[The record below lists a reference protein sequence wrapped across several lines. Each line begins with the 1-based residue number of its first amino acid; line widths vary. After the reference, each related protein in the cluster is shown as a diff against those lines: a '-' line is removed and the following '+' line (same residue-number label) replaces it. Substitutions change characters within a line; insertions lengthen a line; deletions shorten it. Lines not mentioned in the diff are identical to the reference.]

1 MHIVFCFNN
10 KKQLPKARVIM
21 ANENNKK
28 ILTQK
33 FEEFFILYFPK
44 VKNFAAKLLKSDYE
58 AEDIA
63 QDVFVKLWNVP
74 DLWINDYKSAESYLY
89 TMTKNQILDLIKH
102 KKVELAYQEKMMEE
116 NALFSDLGQDNPLDL
131 LYYKEIKLLI
141 LLAMEQ
147 MPEKRRQVF
156 TMSRF
161 EKVSNQD
168 IAEKLNLSI
177 RTVEHHIYLALSDLK
192 KIIIYSITL
201 GVFSL

>member
-1 MHIVFCFNN
+1 MYIVFCFNT

-21 ANENNKK
+21 AKENNKK
-28 ILTQK
+28 VLTQK
-33 FEEFFILYFPK
+33 FEEFFTLYFPK

-63 QDVFVKLWNVP
+63 QDVFVKLWKVP
-74 DLWINDYKSAESYLY
+74 DLWINDYKSAENYLY

-102 KKVELAYQEKMMEE
+102 KKVEQAYQEKMMEE
-116 NALFSDLGQDNPLDL
+116 SALFSDLGQDNPLDS

-161 EKVSNQD
+161 EKISNQD

>member
-1 MHIVFCFNN
+1 
-10 KKQLPKARVIM
+10 
-21 ANENNKK
+21 
-28 ILTQK
+28 
-33 FEEFFILYFPK
+33 
-44 VKNFAAKLLKSDYE
+44 
-58 AEDIA
+58 
-63 QDVFVKLWNVP
+63 
-74 DLWINDYKSAESYLY
+74 
-89 TMTKNQILDLIKH
+89 
-102 KKVELAYQEKMMEE
+102 MEE
-116 NALFSDLGQDNPLDL
+116 SALFSDLGQDNPLDS

-161 EKVSNQD
+161 EKISNQD